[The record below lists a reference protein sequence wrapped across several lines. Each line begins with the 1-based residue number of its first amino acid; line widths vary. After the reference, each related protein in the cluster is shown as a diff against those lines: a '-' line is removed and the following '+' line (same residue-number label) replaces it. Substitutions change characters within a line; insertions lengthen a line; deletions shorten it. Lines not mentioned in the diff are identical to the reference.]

1 MERYTKEELS
11 AAFSRLGLEKGDIVF
26 FQSRLHGLGI
36 PEGVDIK
43 SREEL
48 CSFFLEA
55 LFDVLGESGTVALM
69 TATTQVARHDLEY
82 DVDNTESNYGVLA
95 NYAVKHPGFVRTW
108 HPILSYVAMGERK
121 DEICRIR
128 CGNSCGA
135 GSPLDMLYRLKGKN
149 ILLGL
154 EPSDSLQIVHY
165 IEAAYGVPYVYNKLL
180 KWKPTVGGQKQDKDF
195 VATVRYLEY
204 DIKRDLTRFQKD
216 LEASNLIRSTVVG
229 GGNVLCLD
237 IDKVVEFGWDRLDE
251 NLFYFLETPPN
262 FVYGKIPFDGP
273 SAEREEKHRGEQG
286 FTHNM

>member
-11 AAFSRLGLEKGDIVF
+11 AAFSRLGLRKGDIVF

-36 PEGVDIK
+36 PEGVDLK
-43 SREEL
+43 NPDEF

-55 LFDVLGESGTVALM
+55 LFDVLGESGTVVLM
-69 TATTQVARHDLEY
+69 TITTQVARYDLEY
-82 DVDNTESNYGVLA
+82 DVDNTESNYGMLA
-95 NYAVKHPGFVRTW
+95 NFAVKHPDFVRTW
-108 HPILSYVAMGERK
+108 HPILSYAAIGGRK
-121 DEICRIR
+121 HEICRIR
-128 CGNSCGA
+128 SANSCGA

-149 ILLGL
+149 ILLGVD
-154 EPSDSLQIVHY
+154 PSDSLHIVHY

-180 KWKPTVGGQKQDKDF
+180 KWKPTVAGQKQDKDF

-204 DIKRDLTRFQKD
+204 EIERNLIRFLRD

-229 GGNVLCLD
+229 GGDVHCFD
-237 IDKVVEFGWDRLDE
+237 IDKVVELGWERLDE
-251 NLFYFLETPPN
+251 NLFYFLDAPPN

-273 SAEREEKHRGEQG
+273 SAEREEKYRGKQG